1 MAGSDRKVVFLVHT
15 DLDGACSGAIAKRV
29 LGENIRIY
37 FSGPRTLAESL
48 SKIRSCQMLGIVDI
62 ALNHNDADAVVE
74 ELRRIKESGCE
85 VLWVDHHEWVDADV
99 KKVSQLGIKLII
111 EKSPSAAS
119 LLYRHLAP
127 NDEISRKIAEIADDG
142 DSNTNSL
149 ELTLAYKVGA
159 KTNAD
164 RKKLIEMLARGEFY
178 NEEVEKWKR
187 AVMEEEKTID
197 KLSRE
202 ARTLR
207 TASGL
212 SVAFVD
218 LRRYR
223 VIGSLLA
230 KKLQMAGHN
239 IVFILY
245 ADTGGVLYGD
255 GSVDLLPIALKY
267 NGGGHRNACG
277 VNYKLNLIDRFMLKI
292 YRKYVPAGA
301 KRILLDLAEL

>member
-1 MAGSDRKVVFLVHT
+1 MAGTDGRIIFLVHT
-15 DLDGACSGAIAKRV
+15 DLDGACAGAIARRV
-29 LGENIRIY
+29 FGENVRIY
-37 FSGPRTLAESL
+37 FSGPRTLADSL
-48 SKIRSCQMLGIVDI
+48 AKIKGCQTLGIVDI
-62 ALNHNDADAVVE
+62 ALNHSDADVVVE
-74 ELRRIKESGCE
+74 RLRRIRESGCE
-85 VLWVDHHEWVDADV
+85 VLWVDHHEWADADI
-99 KKVSQLGIKLII
+99 KKVSQLGIKLIV

-119 LLYRHLAP
+119 LFYRHLAP
-127 NDEISRKIAEIADDG
+127 NDLISKKIAEIADDG
-142 DSNTNSL
+142 DTNTNSL

-159 KTNAD
+159 RTNAD

-187 AVMEEEKTID
+187 TLEEEEKTIN
-197 KLSRE
+197 KLSSE
-202 ARTLR
+202 ARTLK

-223 VIGSLLA
+223 IIGSLLA

-245 ADTGGVLYGD
+245 SDTGGVLYGD
-255 GSVDLLPIALKY
+255 GSVDLLPLALKY

-277 VNYKLNLIDRFMLKI
+277 VNYRLNLIDRLMLKI
-292 YRKYVPAGA
+292 YRRYVPAGA
-301 KRILLDLAEL
+301 RRILLDLAKL